1 MQTVPECPQC
11 KEVVE
16 DRDDEDEMAVMKPDI
31 VFFGEELP
39 REFHSQLQDDME
51 QVHRLFMKNFH
62 MFLF

>member
-11 KEVVE
+11 KEVMA

-39 REFHSQLQDDME
+39 CEFHSQLQDDME
-51 QVHRLFMKNFH
+51 QVHRLFMKNFY